1 MLVVLLVLSFV
12 GTAALIWA
20 GRPRPMKPT
29 PVVPE
34 IVEEESIEAKVKM
47 LDEIFGTIRRD
58 DGDEDPPTVVM
69 DTRNRRRAGDI

>member
-1 MLVVLLVLSFV
+1 MLFVLLVLTFV

-20 GRPRPMKPT
+20 GRPRPAKPT

-34 IVEEESIEAKVKM
+34 LVEEESVAEKVKM
-47 LDEIFGTIRRD
+47 LDEIFATIRRD

-69 DTRNRRRAGDI
+69 DPRNRKPRA

>member
-1 MLVVLLVLSFV
+1 MLFVLLVLSIV
-12 GTAALIWA
+12 GTAAMIWA

-34 IVEEESIEAKVKM
+34 LVEEESMDEKVKM

-69 DTRNRRRAGDI
+69 DPRNRRRAGDI

>member
-1 MLVVLLVLSFV
+1 
-12 GTAALIWA
+12 
-20 GRPRPMKPT
+20 MKPT